1 MTAHINSPTLKAWLS
16 DGRELALLDVREHG
30 QFGEGHLFFA
40 VPLPYSRF
48 ELGLPALV
56 PNPAVRLV
64 LCDGGDGVAERAA
77 GRAEALG
84 YRNVH
89 ILAGGAPAWQTRGLH
104 ALCRRQCAEQDLRRA
119 RSSTR
124 STHPG

>member
-1 MTAHINSPTLKAWLS
+1 MTAHIDSPTLKAWLS
-16 DGRELALLDVREHG
+16 DNRELALLDVREHG

-64 LCDGGDGVAERAA
+64 LCDGGDGVAELGHHVHLGVANA
-77 GRAEALG
+77 G
-84 YRNVH
+84 
-89 ILAGGAPAWQTRGLH
+89 AGGQ
-104 ALCRRQCAEQDLRRA
+104 EQQQAGEQERE
-119 RSSTR
+119 
-124 STHPG
+124 